1 MKGCVLMFLANIL
14 SGVANLFA
22 KSVSS
27 ACYFFFFD
35 EPKVDLDI
43 M

>member
-1 MKGCVLMFLANIL
+1 MFLADIL
-14 SGVANLFA
+14 SGIANMFA

-27 ACYFFFFD
+27 ACIYFFFD
-35 EPKVDLDI
+35 EPTVDEDL

>member
-1 MKGCVLMFLANIL
+1 MFLADIL
-14 SGVANLFA
+14 SGIANLFA

-27 ACYFFFFD
+27 ACYWLFWD
-35 EPKVDLDI
+35 EPEADLDI

>member
-1 MKGCVLMFLANIL
+1 MFLADIL
-14 SGVANLFA
+14 SGIANLFA

-27 ACYFFFFD
+27 ACVFFFFD
-35 EPKVDLDI
+35 EPTVDEDL